1 MRGFSTPIGRR
12 HMKSAAAKTI
22 TAPTVTAPKL
32 TLRMSGSSP
41 ASSRAQQNFA
51 GLI

>member
-1 MRGFSTPIGRR
+1 MRGFSTPIGRM
-12 HMKSAAAKTI
+12 HMKSA
-22 TAPTVTAPKL
+22 PTL
-32 TLRMSGSSP
+32 TLRITGSSP